1 MFRKYVLFLTTAAFV
16 VVIDQITKAFVSSAM
31 SLHESIVFIGSFFNI
46 TYVRNPGAAFGILAT
61 AGPAF
66 RSAFFLSVTVA
77 AILLILYYLSRSM
90 RKELLL
96 IFSLSLILGG
106 ASGNFIDRIRYGEVI
121 DFLDV
126 YIATYHWPTFNVA
139 DASISLGAALLVL
152 QMVRD
157 RSKGEEH
164 HA

>member
-31 SLHESIVFIGSFFNI
+31 SLHESIVVIGSFFNI
-46 TYVRNPGAAFGILAT
+46 TYVRNPGAAFGFLAT
-61 AGPAF
+61 AGPTF
-66 RSAFFLSVTVA
+66 RSVFFLSVTVA

-106 ASGNFIDRIRYGEVI
+106 ASGNLIDRMRYGEVV

-126 YIATYHWPTFNVA
+126 YIASYHWPTFNVA